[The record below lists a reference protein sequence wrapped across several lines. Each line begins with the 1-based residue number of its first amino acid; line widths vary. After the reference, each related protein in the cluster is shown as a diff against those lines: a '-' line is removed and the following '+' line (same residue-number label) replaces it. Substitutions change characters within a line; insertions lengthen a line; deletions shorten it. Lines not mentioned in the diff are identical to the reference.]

1 MAISANLQALAD
13 GLARIYEVCCVPGG
27 KKRGADGRTRPS
39 VSRAEKY

>member
-13 GLARIYEVCCVPGG
+13 GLARIYEVCC